1 MELKEL
7 QEELAGIL
15 YSVDKILKKQL
26 SIDSRINKEL
36 NKPIME
42 NLSYIIRY
50 NLLNNINKLH
60 NEGKNDTEII
70 NALKP
75 LKGTFAN
82 KVRTFNNKVRSAND
96 LEKANELYNLTQIA
110 DFENEYSEIL
120 RTYHPLITLTS
131 DQINIAT
138 FNMLRQL
145 YMINNIDGFNNLK
158 KEHPIVVHPIQNEE
172 AACNKLNSTIKLYKE
187 QLEKLENDERFNKL
201 ENILNDETLLA
212 REEAG
217 LRQQNYKLKEQINT
231 LNNTLMNIYPN
242 GYDHLLK

>member
-42 NLSYIIRY
+42 NLSYVIRY

-75 LKGTFAN
+75 VFG
-82 KVRTFNNKVRSAND
+82 
-96 LEKANELYNLTQIA
+96 I
-110 DFENEYSEIL
+110 
-120 RTYHPLITLTS
+120 
-131 DQINIAT
+131 
-138 FNMLRQL
+138 
-145 YMINNIDGFNNLK
+145 
-158 KEHPIVVHPIQNEE
+158 
-172 AACNKLNSTIKLYKE
+172 
-187 QLEKLENDERFNKL
+187 
-201 ENILNDETLLA
+201 
-212 REEAG
+212 
-217 LRQQNYKLKEQINT
+217 
-231 LNNTLMNIYPN
+231 
-242 GYDHLLK
+242 